1 MTLLESSTIY
11 AVDLSTIA
19 SELYCTS
26 TTLDGTVG
34 DPDLESTT
42 IASTVTSMLN
52 SITVPDDIVIL
63 RNTNSIVETMTD
75 EELAKACEI
84 IEGKEFSFEVER
96 DAQKILVK
104 TDKQQ

>member
-1 MTLLESSTIY
+1 MTLLESLTIY

-52 SITVPDDIVIL
+52 NITVPNDIVIL
-63 RNTNSIVETMTD
+63 RNTSSIVETMTE
-75 EELAKACEI
+75 EELAKACET
-84 IEGKEFSFEVER
+84 IEGKEFTFEVEK
-96 DAQKILVK
+96 DSQKILVK